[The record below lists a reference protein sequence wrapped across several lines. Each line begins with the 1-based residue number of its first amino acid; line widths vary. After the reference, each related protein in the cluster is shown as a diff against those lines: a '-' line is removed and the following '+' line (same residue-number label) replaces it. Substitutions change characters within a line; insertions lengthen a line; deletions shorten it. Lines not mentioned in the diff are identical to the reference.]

1 MFSISPRL
9 TAVISTCVFLV
20 VSSLPALAQTAPL
33 QWFSISSDAKA
44 AGWYRWVL
52 DGSVYP
58 ADEAQLTLTCTA
70 RCSLYVNGQRLLRME
85 PLLTADGR
93 LAARVW
99 NISSLLRSG
108 RNLVALEVQSE
119 SNSGAFGAS
128 LAVRREEAWTVARGP
143 WKTAPAP
150 PPVGW
155 QQTDFNDRDWKEAAA
170 GTRPDSLDEPQ
181 IAAKVES
188 PVVPAPVRNGLPFVF
203 EDGDHVCLVG
213 ATFIERAQ
221 LFEHLEAT
229 LAGALGSRRVTFRN
243 LGWSADT
250 VFAES
255 RGIFDPPAAGYLR
268 MVEQVRAEEPTVVFV
283 SYGQNEALTA
293 GMTPENFARQLG
305 QFLDELA
312 ASGIPCVL
320 VSPHELLPAQPPIP
334 SPSRF
339 NSRIRTYSE
348 SVGSVAQSRQLAFV
362 DLFSDFTS
370 QMLSNLRV
378 LRPTDERS
386 SGNAAFEPLADN
398 GMHLTDLGYASAA
411 LVFRQRLLGITAVQ
425 PTISIDTSKR
435 NVTASGAIVEKIVW
449 NADGSQ
455 VTFNLRQE
463 QLSPVQVAVEV
474 SGATLAAV
482 ATAAD
487 KNHPTGTAED
497 PLRPRTPIRDGVAM
511 LPGSTG
517 PYESLRQLIRT
528 KNELYFHRWR
538 PQNITYLYGFRK
550 HEQGNNA
557 ADIAR
562 FDPFVKELEERIHA
576 AQQPGWQTV
585 VVSLTPLK

>member
-1 MFSISPRL
+1 MSQTGPRL
-9 TAVISTCVFLV
+9 TAVISTCVFLFL
-20 VSSLPALAQTAPL
+20 SSLPALAQTAPQ
-33 QWFSISSDAKA
+33 QWFSVSSEAKA

-52 DGSVYP
+52 DGSVHP
-58 ADEAQLTLTCTA
+58 ADEARLTLTCTA

-85 PLLTADGR
+85 PLQTADGG
-93 LAARVW
+93 LATRVW

-119 SNSGAFGAS
+119 SKSGAFGVS
-128 LAVRREEAWTVARGP
+128 LSIRREKNWTVARGP

-155 QQTDFNDRDWKEAAA
+155 QQTDFNDRDWREAAS
-170 GTRPDSLDEPQ
+170 GPRPDNIAEPQ
-181 IAAKVES
+181 ISEKVES
-188 PVVPAPVRNGLPFVF
+188 PVVPAPVRNTLPFAF

-229 LAGALGSRRVTFRN
+229 LAGTLGARRVTFRN

-268 MVEQVRAEEPTVVFV
+268 MVEQVRAEEPTVVLV
-283 SYGQNEALTA
+283 SYGQNEALSA

-370 QMLSNLRV
+370 QMVSNLRM
-378 LRPTDERS
+378 LRPVDEKS
-386 SGNAAFEPLADN
+386 TGNADFAPLADN

-411 LVFRQRLLGITAVQ
+411 LVFRQRLLGIPALQ
-425 PTISIDTSKR
+425 PTISIDTSKQ
-435 NVTASGAIVEKIVW
+435 NVTATGAEVEKIVW

-455 VTFNLRQE
+455 VTFSLRQK
-463 QLSPVQVAVEV
+463 QLSPVPAAVAV
-474 SGATLAAV
+474 SGATLAPAV
-482 ATAAD
+482 PAAD
-487 KNHPTGTAED
+487 QNHHAGTPEN
-497 PLRPRTPIRDGVAM
+497 PLRPVLPTRNGIAM
-511 LPGSTG
+511 LPGSTV

-562 FDPFVKELEERIHA
+562 FDPFVKELEGKIHA
-576 AQQPGWQTV
+576 AQQPGVQTV
-585 VVSLTPLK
+585 VVTLTPPK